1 MCGILVSIRGQH
13 VDISKSEFGTS
24 STVLEAQDATLSSVE
39 KKGQGAQR
47 CSSAPVGLVNF
58 YEGLRARGPDSQKSV
73 QVVMREGRVELAQQD
88 MSELDDAQ
96 NPEDR
101 TPTLA
106 MCSSLLQLRGSRS
119 CFMPHVTSCGS
130 VLCYNGSS
138 SCHSLTPWTRF
149 RSSNASDRKSVV

>member
-1 MCGILVSIRGQH
+1 MCGILVSIRGQQ
-13 VDISKSEFGTS
+13 VDISNSGFGTS
-24 STVLEAQDATLSSVE
+24 SAVPEVQDATLSSVA

-47 CSSAPVGLVNF
+47 CSNAPVGLVNF
-58 YEGLRARGPDSQKSV
+58 YEGLRARGPDSQKFV
-73 QVVMREGRVELAQQD
+73 QVVMREGCVELAQQD
-88 MSELDDAQ
+88 MSESDDAQ

-119 CFMPHVTSCGS
+119 CFMPHVSPCGS

-138 SCHSLTPWTRF
+138 SCHSLTFWTRF
-149 RSSNASDRKSVV
+149 RSSDANASFC